1 MQRCPKCGKDFQG
14 YICSCGYDFTRGY
27 TELWTLNVLT
37 SEDRENCLPPYELA
51 EKLYRRAAYARALEL
66 FEKEAAKG
74 STDAMCYLGKMYEKG
89 YGCRKNMSRAL
100 EWYEKA
106 SGAGNSEAERNVK
119 RLQASTAK
127 PEPKP
132 EPKANEKISKP
143 FFKKL
148 TEPETMSARPAVTA
162 PNNAF
167 AAAMRAYREHTD
179 AGYRVA
185 ASSFQQAAEAGSIN
199 ACYYLGQ
206 IYEKGLGC
214 EKDRSKALEW
224 YERAADAG
232 NMNAKERRDAL
243 KKESEPIQASPS
255 YSSATVKQTAAKPEY
270 TYKANN
276 YNVNN
281 YSYYSS
287 AYGSAT
293 NTSKFGGI
301 LHILIGVIGG
311 LSYVFVSIFM
321 ELDEL
326 DELVWLWLY
335 LASVFA
341 LPIIMAGIRVGTA
354 KIKWGEDWMEKVKLG
369 WLSFAAIDGAICVFT
384 LGCALFEEEMSLL
397 PLSLSLDGM
406 MTCCWILSS
415 VWFLIT
421 RMIIFIKAGR

>member
-1 MQRCPKCGKDFQG
+1 
-14 YICSCGYDFTRGY
+14 
-27 TELWTLNVLT
+27 
-37 SEDRENCLPPYELA
+37 
-51 EKLYRRAAYARALEL
+51 
-66 FEKEAAKG
+66 
-74 STDAMCYLGKMYEKG
+74 
-89 YGCRKNMSRAL
+89 
-100 EWYEKA
+100 
-106 SGAGNSEAERNVK
+106 
-119 RLQASTAK
+119 
-127 PEPKP
+127 
-132 EPKANEKISKP
+132 
-143 FFKKL
+143 
-148 TEPETMSARPAVTA
+148 
-162 PNNAF
+162 
-167 AAAMRAYREHTD
+167 
-179 AGYRVA
+179 
-185 ASSFQQAAEAGSIN
+185 
-199 ACYYLGQ
+199 
-206 IYEKGLGC
+206 
-214 EKDRSKALEW
+214 
-224 YERAADAG
+224 
-232 NMNAKERRDAL
+232 MNAKERRDAL
-243 KKESEPIQASPS
+243 KKESEPIQTSPS

-311 LSYVFVSIFM
+311 LSYVFV
-321 ELDEL
+321 ELYEL

-369 WLSFAAIDGAICVFT
+369 WLSFAAIDGAICVFV
-384 LGCALFEEEMSLL
+384 LGYGLFEEEWSHLSL
-397 PLSLSLDGM
+397 PLSLYDM